1 MAMEFDALKSF
12 QKRVQKLKA
21 EMPKICTDTVNEC
34 AAGMV
39 KLVTEATPIDTGYM
53 KGQWGVEA
61 ASKSGTT
68 YSATVFNGTSYG
80 LYVEEGHRLMR
91 NGKQVGFVRGK
102 NFVKKSV
109 HAFQGSGEFEK
120 VSAKALDRIAEV
132 LSGG

>member
-1 MAMEFDALKSF
+1 MAMEFGALKNF

-21 EMPKICTDTVNEC
+21 EMPKICTDAVNES

-39 KLVTEATPIDTGYM
+39 SLVTKATPVDTGYM
-53 KGQWGVEA
+53 KSQWNVDA
-61 ASKSGTT
+61 ASRSGTT
-68 YSATVFNGTSYG
+68 YSATVFNSAHYG

-102 NFVKKSV
+102 HFVKKSV
-109 HAFQGSGEFEK
+109 HVFQDSGKFEK
-120 VSAKALDRIAEV
+120 VSAKALDRVAEV